1 MVGKD
6 FRVLVVWFV
15 VELMA
20 IILNSAYQCVNG
32 GS

>member
-1 MVGKD
+1 MVGED
-6 FRVLVVWFV
+6 FRGLVVWFV

-20 IILNSAYQCVNG
+20 IILNSACQCVNG